1 MIDQRFI
8 VDGND
13 LKNLPLRASIYART
27 LGSDSMEMLTSR
39 LDSITKFVREET
51 TWEPVVW
58 YSDFNRS
65 ARCLCEQFELQEM
78 LIDASDSHAFDIIVV
93 GRFSQL
99 ARNINIIDYLL
110 EDGTLKVPVYCIEE
124 DIIVT
129 SNPDNIKETL
139 IAASEENIAE
149 SDEMMN
155 LKD

>member
-1 MIDQRFI
+1 MIQEKYI
-8 VDGND
+8 VDGSD
-13 LKNLPLRASIYART
+13 FKNLPLRASIYART
-27 LGSDSMEMLTSR
+27 LGSDSMEMLTSH

-78 LIDASDSHAFDIIVV
+78 LIDASDAHAFDIIVV

>member
-1 MIDQRFI
+1 MLDQKFI
-8 VDGND
+8 VDGSD
-13 LKNLPLRASIYART
+13 FKNLPLRASIYART

-129 SNPDNIKETL
+129 SNPDNIRETL
-139 IAASEENIAE
+139 IAASKENIAE